1 MEPELPQAYVG
12 RATLA
17 DLLDRVLDKGL
28 FLRADL
34 VISVAGIPLIGV
46 TLNAVVAGIETL
58 LEYGIMSD
66 WDTASRTLASSPL
79 RADGF
84 SRRGLTESKSSSS
97 AETELRRNEPHAS
110 ACAKTPRRLKPAAQL
125 CVST

>member
-1 MEPELPQAYVG
+1 MEPELPEAYVG
-12 RATLA
+12 RATLT

-46 TLNAVVAGIETL
+46 TLSAAVAGIETL

-66 WDTASRTLASSPL
+66 CGMSN
-79 RADGF
+79 
-84 SRRGLTESKSSSS
+84 
-97 AETELRRNEPHAS
+97 AECGMVNAECGMSNVECGMVKAE
-110 ACAKTPRRLKPAAQL
+110 C
-125 CVST
+125 

>member
-1 MEPELPQAYVG
+1 MEPELPESYIG

-17 DLLDRVLDKGL
+17 DLLDRVLDRGL

-46 TLNAVVAGIETL
+46 SLNAVVAGIETL

-66 WDTASRTLASSPL
+66 WDTASRTLA
-79 RADGF
+79 DYGVVNT
-84 SRRGLTESKSSSS
+84 GCGNTVN
-97 AETELRRNEPHAS
+97 AECGMVNAECEMVNA
-110 ACAKTPRRLKPAAQL
+110 
-125 CVST
+125 

>member
-1 MEPELPQAYVG
+1 MEPELPEAYVG

-66 WDTASRTLASSPL
+66 WDTASRTLA
-79 RADGF
+79 DYGMVNT
-84 SRRGLTESKSSSS
+84 GCGNTVN
-97 AETELRRNEPHAS
+97 AECGMVNAE
-110 ACAKTPRRLKPAAQL
+110 
-125 CVST
+125 